1 LPENLSMNSFKGAT
15 AFNPPLFSL
24 VNTLKPVFL
33 TSVYLIIYGSVTVGH
48 AFSLPLSPPPPAHL
62 QRLRLQGQLPGGG
75 QGQALRQ
82 EDVKICDRPG
92 QDVQA
97 EDRA

>member
-1 LPENLSMNSFKGAT
+1 MNSLNGPIECNHFQSTSFLISQYLQASF
-15 AFNPPLFSL
+15 FNYI
-24 VNTLKPVFL
+24 
-33 TSVYLIIYGSVTVGH
+33 VYLIIYCSVTVGH
-48 AFSLPLSPPPPAHL
+48 AFSLPLSPPPPAHF

>member
-1 LPENLSMNSFKGAT
+1 MLPLST
-15 AFNPPLFSL
+15 HLFSHWSIPL
-24 VNTLKPVFL
+24 NKFFNYI
-33 TSVYLIIYGSVTVGH
+33 VYLIIYCYVIVGH